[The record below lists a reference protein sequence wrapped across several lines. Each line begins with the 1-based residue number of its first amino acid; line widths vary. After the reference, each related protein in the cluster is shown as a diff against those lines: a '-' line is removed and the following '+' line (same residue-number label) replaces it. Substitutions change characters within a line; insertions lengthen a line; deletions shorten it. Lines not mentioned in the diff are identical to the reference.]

1 MKNTSSPKGSAITVT
16 SSKITRYFTYA
27 AGEIALVVIGILIAL
42 QINNW
47 NENKKQERVTK
58 DNLVALMEELEFNI
72 TSIKSSIVYNDS
84 IMVFSRRFTNS
95 IKSGDSSFKEK
106 SITGSLNFT
115 TLTLQT
121 PILDIILGANIDQ
134 ETVSEQKIALL
145 RELEDKYRDVDK
157 MVFYLDEFW
166 NSKIT
171 DFLIG
176 AGLSYSNSKTLDPTI
191 TIQELDSFGYS
202 KRQFTALLDMNID
215 FQETWL
221 RTQSRALEVSESMY
235 KELIKQFSK

>member
-16 SSKITRYFTYA
+16 SSKITRYLTYA

-72 TSIKSSIVYNDS
+72 ASIKSSIEYNDS

-95 IKSGDSSFKEK
+95 IKSGDSTFKEK
-106 SITGSLNFT
+106 SITGSLNFKA
-115 TLTLQT
+115 LALQT

-134 ETVSEQKIALL
+134 ETISEEKIALL
-145 RELEDKYRDVDK
+145 RALKNRYRDVDK
-157 MVFYLDEFW
+157 MIFYLDEFW

-171 DFLIG
+171 EFFIA

-215 FQETWL
+215 FLGTWL
-221 RTQSRALEVSESMY
+221 RTQSKALEVSENMY
-235 KELIKQFSK
+235 NELTKQFNE